1 MKLLPFPLVVFP
13 PSIRD
18 IVESLV
24 MYERFNIDFTAAA
37 MFATFATAMGSRWRV
52 KFTTTWTETPIV
64 YMVLVGPPSCGK
76 TPPLKLSLA
85 PLFRL
90 EDEYDRDYGEVM
102 KRYQQWELKSPKER
116 TALGLPEEM
125 EHPKR
130 KCHVV
135 VNTTIEALIGA
146 MRDNPQ
152 GVILYN
158 DEIDSLLSNFNR
170 YSNGSDEGYF
180 LSAFSGTTIKYTRK
194 SNDEYISLSNP
205 YCSIIGGTQPGLLA
219 GQFGGKRTT
228 NGFSSRFLKVYPQ
241 INRMPAWMDSRMPE
255 EVMEEWNRI
264 IRKVV
269 TFDFKGKVSAQELTF
284 SSEAMMRL
292 CRWKDT
298 NNDIYSATESEA
310 VQALCGKLETYLL
323 RFALIIQ
330 VMKAVCS
337 DGSSDEVDDESVS
350 AAIEL
355 VEYFRQMENRVIS
368 VTSTG
373 NLDSRYT
380 DFLETLPENFKT
392 SDAITLGKVSGLSES
407 SVKRFLKNSAL
418 FRKTEHGCYL
428 KISHDP

>member
-13 PSIRD
+13 PPIRSIVD
-18 IVESLV
+18 SLV
-24 MYERFNIDFTAAA
+24 MYERFNSDFTAAA

-52 KFTTTWTETPIV
+52 KFTTTWTESPIL
-64 YMVLVGPPSCGK
+64 YMVLIGPPSCGK

-90 EDEYDRDYGEVM
+90 EDEYDKEYNEVM
-102 KRYQQWELKSPKER
+102 RKYRQWESKSPKER
-116 TALGLPEEM
+116 VTLGLPEEM
-125 EHPKR
+125 ERPKR

-135 VNTTIEALIGA
+135 VNTTIEALICA
-146 MRDNPQ
+146 MSDNPQ

-194 SNDEYISLSNP
+194 SNDEYISLANP

-219 GQFGGKRTT
+219 EQFGGKRTT

-241 INRMPAWMDSRMPE
+241 INRMPTWADACMPE
-255 EVMEEWNRI
+255 EVMEEWHRI

-269 TFDFKGKVSAQELTF
+269 TFDFKGKESAKELTF
-284 SSEAMMRL
+284 SSDAMTLL
-292 CRWKDT
+292 CQWKET
-298 NNDIYSATESEA
+298 NNGVYSSANSEA

-330 VMKAVCS
+330 VMKAICG
-337 DGSSDEVDDESVS
+337 DGSFDKVDDKSVS

-355 VEYFRQMENRVIS
+355 VEYFRQMEYRIIS

-373 NLDSRYT
+373 NLDARHLE
-380 DFLETLPENFKT
+380 FLKALPQGFKT
-392 SDAITLGKVSGLSES
+392 SDAITLGKATGLSES

-418 FRKTEHGCYL
+418 FQKAEHGCYF
-428 KISHDP
+428 KISHAP